1 MNFIIEHPLITLLI
15 ILVFVVG
22 LLFAIV
28 FLKKI
33 ISRPKKQLP
42 VSTNVIKTARKLIK
56 RNGIKNKLS
65 GLYIFYGDSA
75 SAKDYLNKLKPEAKI
90 LNYNDFT
97 YIAID
102 RAKTSILVDYDNIS
116 NIYKLKSK
124 LNLQYIKLNI
134 CFNISDHNYYEE
146 SHLKEICKMLPRQE
160 LKTLVISFYSNE
172 SLENIDSFNEAI
184 GKDNTF
190 KLTKDPN
197 IDNKALKNLASKIL
211 NNKDITTKKYFNI
224 VTLNNI
230 GKTTSNIYPEL
241 KAVDKEVY
249 IYFYLNKPSN
259 VAIKTSINI
268 MKSPKSIILNLISL
282 AFAAVFIIN
291 ILQEL
296 SLKQRITFKD
306 SQEASNQDLTSLSEK
321 FKDKVDDN
329 ILLSSLYPKNIKYH
343 YINQQYADIAVTR
356 IITKHFNETTDLSAI
371 TAYLIFFEYMDN
383 NYINSNTENIIK
395 VISSLTSMSKEQ
407 LIAVIRYT
415 RPSVKQDVMNSVL
428 QRVNRL
434 YDSGQIQVDLK
445 SKDYLSTKGFNIEY
459 LGISDTQRTKF
470 INEIYTRY
478 LYRCTI
484 DSIIPEMTKNVVLP
498 TVVSNVF
505 SAYQENYNVSSKSLC
520 NSTFI
525 DPMTKNISIVF
536 EESESNEKF
545 TSFSAMLKSI
555 IHIVSSLEKNNA
567 NVKPENKQA
576 SQKIT
581 VSLINYV
588 LNNIVNSTYNNQELP
603 LTDPVEKELYMRF
616 TPNFYNKEISI
627 SPIYSKEY
635 VRDNIIALNKKFDQL
650 LTNLKDNYNIN
661 PDFIASIYRN
671 SVQHYEKN
679 YIQAYND
686 IINNL
691 NADDSFEQRITNKE
705 TLNLYL
711 SVMTSKDSSFNNL
724 IKFYHDNTDLIP
736 DKEDIKD
743 GKNTKKDKN
752 GKETIYSKLTDYFK
766 DKNKANEFP
775 LYSDIDDSFKENNT
789 YLNSKAYEDYKQ
801 VFSQLGGLIK
811 EQGYTKTYEEIN
823 KGYKPLEKVY
833 SELSS
838 INNADNN
845 NLYRLLKTHLDV
857 AVKAIK
863 IIAIDDAITNLDNT
877 ISLEYDFIN
886 SQFPLNYNSDKII
899 SNETLTKQL
908 DSSGYIYTQMKT
920 YLEPLLIYDKESD
933 QWDSID
939 LTTPKQRSYVEK
951 FNKVYKLNKILWD
964 EKGNPKSIDF
974 KLTPISNQEN
984 DYTFFSLILDKESFV
999 NSLNIDYSNGIKLP
1013 YKWNSNEPTTL
1024 IIKLQN
1030 GSTVQ
1035 KSYTGSWSILKA
1047 IKDAK
1052 CNDQNVCTW
1061 TLQHKGTNYSIS
1073 FKIESELLNAL
1084 NWQEK
1089 EIS

>member
-1 MNFIIEHPLITLLI
+1 MNFIIEYPLITLLI
-15 ILVFVVG
+15 ILIFVVG
-22 LLFAIV
+22 LFFAIA

-33 ISRPKKQLP
+33 MSRPKKQQSI
-42 VSTNVIKTARKLIK
+42 STNIIKTARKLIK

-65 GLYIFYGDSA
+65 GLYIFYGDFS
-75 SAKDYLNKLKPEAKI
+75 SAKDYFNKLNPNAKI

-102 RAKTSILVDYDNIS
+102 RTKTTVLVNHDNIS
-116 NIYKLKSK
+116 NISKLKSK
-124 LNLQYIKLNI
+124 LNLQYFKLNV
-134 CFNISDHNYYEE
+134 CFNISGHNYYEE
-146 SHLKEICKMLPRQE
+146 NHLKEICKIFPRQE
-160 LKTLVISFYSNE
+160 FKTLVISFYSNE
-172 SLENIDSFNEAI
+172 SLESIDSFNQAI

-197 IDNKALKNLASKIL
+197 IDNKAIKNLASRVL

-230 GKTTSNIYPEL
+230 GKTISNIYPEL

-249 IYFYLNKPSN
+249 LYFDLNKPNS
-259 VAIKTSINI
+259 VAIKTSISI
-268 MKSPKSIILNLISL
+268 MKSPKSIIINLISL
-282 AFAAVFIIN
+282 AFASVFVIN
-291 ILQEL
+291 ILQEFD
-296 SLKQRITFKD
+296 LKQRTTFKD

-329 ILLSSLYPKNIKYH
+329 ILLSSIYPKNIKYH
-343 YINQQYADIAVTR
+343 YINQQYADIALTR
-356 IITKHFNETTDLSAI
+356 IITKHFNETTDLSTI

-395 VISSLTSMSKEQ
+395 VISSITSMSKEQ
-407 LIAVIRYT
+407 LMAVIQYT
-415 RPSVKQDVMNSVL
+415 SPSVKQEVINNVL
-428 QRVNRL
+428 QRVDKL
-434 YDSGQIQVDLK
+434 YDSGQIQIDPR

-470 INEIYTRY
+470 INQIYTRY

-484 DSIIPEMTKNVVLP
+484 DSIIPEMSKNFVLP

-505 SAYQENYNVSSKSLC
+505 STYQENYNVSSKSLC

-525 DPMTKNISIVF
+525 DSMTKNISIVF
-536 EESESNEKF
+536 EESESSEKF
-545 TSFSAMLKSI
+545 TSFNSMLKSI
-555 IHIVSSLEKNNA
+555 IHIVSSLEKNSA
-567 NVKPENKQA
+567 NVKSENKQA
-576 SQKIT
+576 SHKIT

-588 LNNIVNSTYNNQELP
+588 LNNIVNSTYNNQEIP

-616 TPNFYNKEISI
+616 APNFYNKEISI

-635 VRDNIIALNKKFDQL
+635 VRDNIITLNKKFDQL
-650 LTNLKDNYNIN
+650 LTDLKDNYNIN
-661 PDFIASIYRN
+661 PDFIASIYKN
-671 SVQHYEKN
+671 SVHHYEKN
-679 YIQAYND
+679 YIQAYNN
-686 IINNL
+686 IIDNL
-691 NADDSFEQRITNKE
+691 NADDNSEQQVNNKE

-736 DKEDIKD
+736 DKEDIKA
-743 GKNTKKDKN
+743 GKSSKKDKD

-766 DKNKANEFP
+766 DKNKENKFP
-775 LYSDIDDSFKENNT
+775 LYSNIDKYFKNNNT

-801 VFSQLGGLIK
+801 IFSQLGGLIK

-838 INNADNN
+838 INNTDNN

-863 IIAIDDAITNLDNT
+863 KVTINDAITNLDNT

-886 SQFPLNYNSDKII
+886 DQFPLNYGSNKII
-899 SNETLTKQL
+899 SSETLTKQL
-908 DSSGYIYTQMKT
+908 DSYGYIYTQMKT
-920 YLEPLLIYDKESD
+920 YLEPLLTYNKDTD

-939 LTTPKQRSYVEK
+939 LTSPKQRGYVEK

-964 EKGNPKSIDF
+964 EKGNPKPIDF
-974 KLTPISNQEN
+974 KLTPISNEAN

-1024 IIKLQN
+1024 IIKLKN
-1030 GSTVQ
+1030 GSTIQ
-1035 KSYTGSWSILKA
+1035 KSYTGNWSILKA